1 MLRIEPSLGSGLL
14 PAVGLGS
21 LPLQPSEV
29 QKTSCF
35 FVYLCHTFRVLF
47 SRFIASTLLN
57 HMIAQV

>member
-35 FVYLCHTFRVLF
+35 FVLF
-47 SRFIASTLLN
+47 NRFIASTLLN